1 MKKRHFFLLSFF
13 LLILTAQGQS
23 LPTLRVLAVGNSF
36 SEDAV
41 EQYLYELAHEAGV
54 NLIIG
59 NGYRGGQSLASH
71 WKDATTGTGTFQYRK
86 IVDGTKTNRPTTAL
100 RYMVTDEPWDI
111 ITFQQVSQE
120 SGLPDSYEP
129 YLSLLIGYVKALARV
144 DTVRFGFHQTWAYAK
159 DSDHGGFNNYA
170 RNQFHMYSC
179 ITTAVE
185 QTLRN
190 HRELSLCIPSGTA
203 IQNART
209 SNILASYPSRDFTR
223 DGYHLDYILGR
234 YIAACTWLE
243 AITGINPVGL
253 SYHPKGI
260 TNEQAAQ
267 AQKAAHNAILVPM
280 YITPIKK

>member
-1 MKKRHFFLLSFF
+1 MRKRRFLFLLFF
-13 LLILTAQGQS
+13 LLILTAQGQT

-86 IVDGTKTNRPTTAL
+86 IVDGTKTNRPATAL

-120 SGLPDSYEP
+120 SGLPDTYEP
-129 YLSLLIGYVKALARV
+129 YLSQLIGYVKALARV
-144 DTVRFGFHQTWAYAK
+144 DSVRFGFHQTWAYAK

-170 RNQFHMYSC
+170 RNQFYMYSC
-179 ITTAVE
+179 ITSAVE
-185 QTLRN
+185 KTLRS
-190 HRELSLCIPSGTA
+190 HSELTFCIPSGTA

-209 SNILASYPSRDFTR
+209 SSILASYPSRDFTR
-223 DGYHLDYILGR
+223 DGYHLDYTLGR

-243 AITGINPVGL
+243 AVTGISPVGL
-253 SYHPKGI
+253 SFRPEGI
-260 TNEQAAQ
+260 TEEQAAQ
-267 AQKAAHNAILVPM
+267 AQEAAHKALLVPM
-280 YITPIKK
+280 CITPIK